1 VNWSGTR
8 LRPARTVLTVIA
20 LTWALALTSH
30 AQAPQSIFDEDPSAS
45 TPPQIPDRVEGF
57 NRAMFRFND
66 GLYKVTLRPLA
77 KGYVKVMPAPLRR
90 GFSTFFHNLEFPIRF
105 VGNILEGKPGGAA
118 VETGRFVMNSIT
130 SLGFVATA
138 DDVPQLKERPSDLGR
153 AFGTWG
159 VGHGTYLVLPLL
171 GPTSLRDG
179 TGQLLSGYLLDP
191 VHYVQGWES
200 RAGINAFRITNESP
214 ELMDSYDQ
222 LKSAAIDPYVALRD
236 AYSSRRSLRH
246 AEKPE
251 SPAIPAAAS
260 TVTPP

>member
-1 VNWSGTR
+1 MNPDTNRWSS
-8 LRPARTVLTVIA
+8 ARTAFAVIA
-20 LTWALALTSH
+20 VIFGVSTNLC
-30 AQAPQSIFDEDPSAS
+30 AQTPQSIFEEDPAAQ
-45 TPPQIPDRVEGF
+45 TPPPIPDRMEGF
-57 NRAMFRFND
+57 NRAVFRFND

-77 KGYVKVMPAPLRR
+77 KGYVKVVPAPLRR
-90 GFSTFFHNLEFPIRF
+90 GFSAFFHNIEFPIRF
-105 VGNILEGKPGGAA
+105 VGNILEGKPGAA
-118 VETGRFVMNSIT
+118 GVETGRFVMNTIT

-179 TGQLLSGYLLDP
+179 TGQLLSGYFLDP
-191 VHYVQGWES
+191 IHYVQGWEY
-200 RAGINAFRITNESP
+200 RAEINAFRITNESP
-214 ELMDSYDQ
+214 GLMDSYDQ

-236 AYSSRRSLRH
+236 AYSSRRSLRRV
-246 AEKPE
+246 EKAE

-260 TVTPP
+260 TITPP